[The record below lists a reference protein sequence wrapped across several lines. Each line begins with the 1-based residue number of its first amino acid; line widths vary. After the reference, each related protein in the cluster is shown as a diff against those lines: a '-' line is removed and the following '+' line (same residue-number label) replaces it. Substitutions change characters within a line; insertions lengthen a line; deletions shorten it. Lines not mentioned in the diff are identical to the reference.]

1 MESSFIE
8 AACIRHTELPG
19 TSKLFADFSYHF
31 DRVARFYRHD
41 PHNPASF
48 AAVAREIQYPDSRRA
63 ALVSALA
70 SQNPASQNGAG
81 DALALLA
88 QPGSVAIVTGQQV
101 GLFGG
106 PAYTIYKALTAV
118 RLARDL
124 TARGIPAV
132 PIFWLAS
139 EDHDFPEVSST
150 FSFNPA
156 DQPVR
161 LHIEAPAGASAS
173 HQSAARPVG
182 NLCIENPPLDE
193 LRRSIAGFPHGEEIA
208 ALVEA
213 AYPPG
218 VTMTQGFRALLGAVI
233 DKALPTA
240 GLLTLD
246 PLDPHIR
253 AIAAPLMAE
262 ALSAAPELKARLLE
276 RNRELTEAGYHAQV
290 LVEPKTSLFFLLK
303 DGERTPLRLKD
314 SEFGSLRD
322 RAAEVSPNALLR
334 PVMQDYLL
342 PTAAYIGG
350 PAELAYLAQSSVIYD
365 RLLGRMPVVLARS
378 AFTLLDARAAKLLA
392 RYKITVP
399 EALVPEEALRERLAA
414 ALVPENIER
423 SFVDVT
429 GEIERRLSRL
439 GEELER
445 FDHTLAASLLKSR
458 AKMLYQLEK
467 ARRKTAREILR
478 RDGRAVSDAQHLTT
492 LLFPHRHL
500 QERFYSIL
508 PFLAK
513 HGLDLVEQ
521 LQESVMLDCP
531 DHRVLTV

>member
-1 MESSFIE
+1 ME
-8 AACIRHTELPG
+8 AACIRLTDLPG
-19 TSKLFADFSYHF
+19 TSRLFADFSYHF

-41 PHNPASF
+41 PHNPAAF
-48 AAVAREIQYPDSRRA
+48 AAVAREIEYPDARRA

-70 SQNPASQNGAG
+70 SQNSGSNSAG
-81 DALALLA
+81 DSLARLA
-88 QPGSVAIVTGQQV
+88 QPGTVAIVTGQQV

-124 TARGIPAV
+124 TGRGIPAV

-139 EDHDFPEVSST
+139 EDHDFAEVANN
-150 FSFNPA
+150 FSFNA
-156 DQPVR
+156 EHRPVR
-161 LHIEAPAGASAS
+161 LHIEPPAEAKGVSHHDAKGGS
-173 HQSAARPVG
+173 HQSGQRPVG
-182 NLCIENPPLDE
+182 PLCIANPPVAE
-193 LRRSIAGFPHGEEIA
+193 LRRSLAGFPHGEEVA

-218 VTMTQGFRALLGAVI
+218 VTMTQGFRALLHKI
-233 DKALPTA
+233 LPKTD
-240 GLLTLD
+240 LLTVD
-246 PLDPHIR
+246 PLDPNIR
-253 AIAAPLMAE
+253 AIAAPLVAD

-276 RNRELTEAGYHAQV
+276 RNRELTAAGYHAQV
-290 LVEPKTSLFFLLK
+290 HLEPKTSLFFLLK
-303 DGERTPLRLKD
+303 DGERTPLRRKD

-322 RAAEVSPNALLR
+322 RAAEISPNALLR

-342 PTAAYIGG
+342 PTAGFIGG

-365 RLLGRMPVVLARS
+365 RLLGRTPVVLARGG
-378 AFTLLDARAAKLLA
+378 FTILDTRAAKLLA
-392 RYKITVP
+392 RYKLTLP
-399 EALVPEEALRERLAA
+399 ETLVHEEALKERLAA

-423 SFVDVT
+423 SFVDAA
-429 GEIERRLSRL
+429 GELERRLSRL

-445 FDHTLAASLLKSR
+445 FDHTLAASLSKSR

-478 RDGRAVSDAQHLTT
+478 RDARAESDAQHLNG

-513 HGLDLVEQ
+513 HGLDLVDQ
-521 LQESVMLDCP
+521 LQENVMLGCP

>member
-1 MESSFIE
+1 ME
-8 AACIRHTELPG
+8 AACIRHTDLPG
-19 TSKLFADFSYHF
+19 TSRLFADFSYHF

-41 PHNPASF
+41 PHDPASF
-48 AAVAREIQYPDSRRA
+48 AAVASEIDYPLSRRA
-63 ALVSALA
+63 ALVSALEL
-70 SQNPASQNGAG
+70 QNGPSE
-81 DALALLA
+81 ALKRLA
-88 QPGSVAIVTGQQV
+88 QPGAVAIVTGQQV

-106 PAYTIYKALTAV
+106 PAYAIYKALTAV
-118 RLARDL
+118 RLAADL

-139 EDHDFPEVSST
+139 EDHDFPEVSNT
-150 FSFNPA
+150 FSFNA
-156 DQPVR
+156 AQQPVR
-161 LHIEAPAGASAS
+161 LHIEPPAQANGVS
-173 HQSAARPVG
+173 HQSGQRPVG
-182 NLCIENPPLDE
+182 DLCIANPPIED
-193 LRRSIAGFPHGEEIA
+193 LRFSIAGFPHGEEVA
-208 ALVEA
+208 AMVEA

-218 VTMTQGFRALLGAVI
+218 VTMTQGFRALLHKI
-233 DKALPTA
+233 LPQA

-246 PLDPHIR
+246 PLDPNIR
-253 AIAAPLMAE
+253 AIATPLVAD

-276 RNRELTEAGYHAQV
+276 RNRELTAAGYDAQV
-290 LVEPKTSLFFLLK
+290 HLEPKTSLFFLLK

-314 SEFGSLRD
+314 SEFVSLRD
-322 RAAEVSPNALLR
+322 RAAEISPNALLR

-378 AFTLLDARAAKLLA
+378 AFTLLDTRAAKLLA
-392 RYKITVP
+392 RYKLTVP
-399 EALVPEEALRERLAA
+399 ETLVHEDALKERLAA
-414 ALVPENIER
+414 ALVPEEIKN
-423 SFVDVT
+423 SFFDVSGEVD
-429 GEIERRLSRL
+429 RRLIRL

-445 FDHTLAASLLKSR
+445 FDPTLAAWLINCRHKIT
-458 AKMLYQLEK
+458 YQIEK
-467 ARRKTAREILR
+467 GRRKTGREILR
-478 RDGRAVSDAQHLTT
+478 RDGRAASDAQHIHG

-513 HGLDLVEQ
+513 HGLDLVST
-521 LQESVMLDCP
+521 LQDNVMLGCP

>member
-1 MESSFIE
+1 MESSLLE
-8 AACIRHTELPG
+8 AACIRHTDLPG
-19 TSKLFADFSYHF
+19 TSRLFADFSYHF
-31 DRVARFYRHD
+31 DRVARFYGHD

-48 AAVAREIQYPDSRRA
+48 SAVAREIDCPETRRA
-63 ALVSALA
+63 ALVAALEA
-70 SQNPASQNGAG
+70 QNGPS
-81 DALALLA
+81 DSLSRLA
-88 QPGSVAIVTGQQV
+88 QPGTVAIVTGQQV

-118 RLARDL
+118 RLAADL

-139 EDHDFPEVSST
+139 EDHDFPEVSNIY
-150 FSFNPA
+150 SFDTA
-156 DQPVR
+156 QQPVR
-161 LHIEAPAGASAS
+161 LHIDAPAGTSGT
-173 HQSAARPVG
+173 RPVG
-182 NLCIENPPLDE
+182 TLRIEHPPIDA

-218 VTMTQGFRALLGAVI
+218 VTMTQGFRALLGTI
-233 DKALPTA
+233 LPRTD
-240 GLLTLD
+240 LLTLD
-246 PLDPHIR
+246 PLDPSIR
-253 AIAAPLMAE
+253 AIAAPLVAE

-276 RNRELTEAGYHAQV
+276 RNRELSAAGYHAQV
-290 LVEPKTSLFFLLK
+290 HLEPKTSLFFLLK
-303 DGERTPLRLKD
+303 DGERTPLRRKD
-314 SEFGSLRD
+314 SEFASLRD
-322 RAAEVSPNALLR
+322 QAAEVSPNALLR

-350 PAELAYLAQSSVIYD
+350 PAELAYFAQSSVIYD

-378 AFTLLDARAAKLLA
+378 AFTILDTRASKLLA
-392 RYKITVP
+392 RYKLTVP
-399 EALVPEEALRERLAA
+399 ETLVHEEALKERLAA

-423 SFVDVT
+423 SFVDAA
-429 GEIERRLSRL
+429 GELEHRLSRL

-445 FDHTLAASLLKSR
+445 FDHTLAASLSKSR
-458 AKMLYQLEK
+458 AKMIYQLEK

-478 RDGRAVSDAQHLTT
+478 RDARAGSDAQHLNG

-513 HGLDLVEQ
+513 HGPDLVNQ
-521 LQESVMLDCP
+521 LRDSVMLGCP